1 MHKARAFFYVA
12 AGIFL
17 LALSYHLGARNAGA
31 QVGSIVG
38 ISTSGPRMTATCFTA
53 VHVVTATGDLYERL
67 VCNGQLVESVTYI
80 GNFWSGGPTPAQQE
94 SWGALKSR
102 YRGQRG
108 AAQAQDK

>member
-38 ISTSGPRMTATCFTA
+38 ISTSGLTCSP
-53 VHVVTATGDLYERL
+53 H
-67 VCNGQLVESVTYI
+67 
-80 GNFWSGGPTPAQQE
+80 
-94 SWGALKSR
+94 
-102 YRGQRG
+102 
-108 AAQAQDK
+108 